1 MNTNKM
7 QSLVFLKT
15 GFTYLTYNDYKNSD
29 MIEIKEES
37 ASVKATATHSTAPLN
52 YHHPFTHVTV
62 TYMRYI

>member
-1 MNTNKM
+1 
-7 QSLVFLKT
+7 
-15 GFTYLTYNDYKNSD
+15 

-37 ASVKATATHSTAPLN
+37 VSVKATATHSTAPLN